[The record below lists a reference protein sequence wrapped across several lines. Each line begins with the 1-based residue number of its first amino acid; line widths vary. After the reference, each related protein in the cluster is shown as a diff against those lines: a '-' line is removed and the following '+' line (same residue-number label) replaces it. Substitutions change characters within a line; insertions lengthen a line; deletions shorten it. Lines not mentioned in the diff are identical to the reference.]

1 MDYHYVLLD
10 LTPITLSVLAIG
22 ITVGGLA
29 GRLRLYV
36 PFSVMS
42 AISMLLFFVASNA
55 VAWYVAIF
63 FTGSAVGNFIAWVNA
78 QIQKTA
84 QLLIAR
90 VTELQRRLE
99 EEER

>member
-10 LTPITLSVLAIG
+10 ITPVTLSVLALG

-29 GRLRLYV
+29 SRLMLYV
-36 PFSVMS
+36 PFSAIS
-42 AISMLLFFVASNA
+42 AVSMLLFFVASNA

-63 FTGSAVGNFIAWVNA
+63 FAGAAVGNFIAWVNA
-78 QIQKTA
+78 QMQRTIK
-84 QLLIAR
+84 LLIAHM
-90 VTELQRRLE
+90 TELQRRLE